1 MAGATPS
8 GILAAMNISRGG
20 LTILCALGLVACGSD
35 AAEDNDTNP
44 TPDAGDTTSDEPTQS
59 DPTNDDDDVTDAGG
73 DEPTES
79 DPTNSDDAVTDA
91 GPDMVADAGP
101 DDTSADA
108 GPTTDAAT
116 SDDSGTTE
124 PVGGDSGAADAGA
137 TDTNAGDSGGGSTSA
152 DSGAGD
158 SGAQTRCG
166 VPTDVGTFLPPD
178 GTAEGFVIDGD
189 RAYVAATSA
198 GVYVV
203 DLSDPASPADIGQY
217 DFPPGELVFRVASSG
232 NLVAAAMRGN
242 GWALLDV
249 SDIEDIQL
257 LSQEDAVSAEDI
269 ALAGDVLYYADGDG
283 VGSYDI
289 SDPENPVPLSTDL
302 VLPGNSDQM
311 IVAGDRIYVA
321 SLGAGISIVDASDP
335 SDLSELSSLDI
346 GSVGSSHIVLAGT
359 TLYAAHLDGVT
370 LVDVSDPEDPV
381 AIGEYARER
390 AHALSVRGD
399 RLFVFGDDTNS
410 SDVPFLSVVDVSDP
424 ANPVDDNAGLNT
436 FEAPV
441 HAAIAGDWL
450 AVSVEDDDSLHL
462 YNACPTP

>member
-1 MAGATPS
+1 
-8 GILAAMNISRGG
+8 MNIFRGG
-20 LTILCALGLVACGSD
+20 LAILLAMGLVACGSD
-35 AAEDNDTNP
+35 AEEDNDTSNL
-44 TPDAGDTTSDEPTQS
+44 PDAGDTTSDESTES
-59 DPTNDDDDVTDAGG
+59 DSSNDDDAVTDAGG

-79 DPTNSDDAVTDA
+79 EPTNSDDAVDA
-91 GPDMVADAGP
+91 GPDTVTDAGP
-101 DDTSADA
+101 DDTVGDA
-108 GPTTDAAT
+108 GRTTDAAV
-116 SDDSGTTE
+116 SDDSGATE
-124 PVGGDSGAADAGA
+124 PVGGDSGATDSGA
-137 TDTNAGDSGGGSTSA
+137 TETSAADSGGGNTSA

-158 SGAQTRCG
+158 GGAATRCG

-178 GTAEGFVIDGD
+178 GTAEGFVIDGE

-203 DLSDPASPADIGQY
+203 DLSDPASPTDIGQY

-257 LSQEDAVSAEDI
+257 LTQEDAVSAEDI

-302 VLPGNSDQM
+302 VLPGNSHQM

-346 GSVGSSHIVLAGT
+346 GSVGSSHIALAGN

-381 AIGEYARER
+381 AIGEYTRER